1 MSPRKPR
8 APRTEPSQGTPHA
21 APAPPDT
28 EAPPAPP
35 PPQKPT
41 SPPAPQST
49 QASPT
54 APLQLQGLV
63 WMTAG
68 ERNFGGPGRIALLEY
83 IGTWGSI
90 TRAAKAAQL
99 SYKAAWDAIDTM
111 NTLAGEPLVQRLTG
125 GKGGGGT
132 RLTPRGRQ
140 LVVNYRRLEA
150 EHRRFVEHLSRQ
162 ASGMAD
168 DYLLLRSMTMKTSA
182 RNQFLGRVVRIEPGA
197 VNDLI
202 ELDIGAP
209 QPLVALLTREST
221 QNLGLQ
227 IGTEAFALVKAS
239 SIILLCADDDDAADN
254 EAVAAKPSRARYS
267 ARNCLSG
274 TIMRI
279 TPGAVN
285 AEVVLQLSGSASLA
299 AIITQQSC
307 IDMQL
312 AVGQRASALFKASSV
327 ILGVTN

>member
-1 MSPRKPR
+1 MSPRKPGAER
-8 APRTEPSQGTPHA
+8 AAPSRRTQGA
-21 APAPPDT
+21 APALPD
-28 EAPPAPP
+28 PI
-35 PPQKPT
+35 
-41 SPPAPQST
+41 
-49 QASPT
+49 

-132 RLTPRGRQ
+132 RLTPRGLQ
-140 LVVNYRRLEA
+140 LVTNYRRLEA

-162 ASGMAD
+162 ACGMAD

-182 RNQFLGRVVRIEPGA
+182 RNQFLGRVARIVTGA

-221 QNLGLQ
+221 QSLGLQ
-227 IGTEAFALVKAS
+227 IGTEAFALIEAS
-239 SIILLCADDDDAADN
+239 SIILLCPDDAAADSDG
-254 EAVAAKPSRARYS
+254 AAAKPSRARFS

-307 IDMQL
+307 TDMQL
-312 AVGQRASALFKASSV
+312 DVGQRASALFKASSV
-327 ILGVTN
+327 IVGVND

>member
-1 MSPRKPR
+1 MNPRKPR
-8 APRTEPSQGTPHA
+8 AERAVPGERPPHA
-21 APAPPDT
+21 APAPPIET
-28 EAPPAPP
+28 QAPPAP
-35 PPQKPT
+35 
-41 SPPAPQST
+41 
-49 QASPT
+49 PT

-68 ERNFGGPGRIALLEY
+68 ERNFGGPGRIALLEH

-132 RLTPRGRQ
+132 RLTPRGLQ

-162 ASGMAD
+162 ASGLAD

-221 QNLGLQ
+221 QSLGLQ
-227 IGTEAFALVKAS
+227 IGTETFALIKAS
-239 SIILLCADDDDAADN
+239 SIILLCADDDDAAYKVN
-254 EAVAAKPSRARYS
+254 ATTAATPSRARFS

-307 IDMQL
+307 TDMQL

-327 ILGVTN
+327 IVGVSG

>member
-8 APRTEPSQGTPHA
+8 AEPGEPA
-21 APAPPDT
+21 APG
-28 EAPPAPP
+28 PPA
-35 PPQKPT
+35 
-41 SPPAPQST
+41 
-49 QASPT
+49 PT

-83 IGTWGSI
+83 IDTWGSI

-132 RLTPRGRQ
+132 RLTPRGLQ

-182 RNQFLGRVVRIEPGA
+182 RNQFLGRVARIVPGA

-254 EAVAAKPSRARYS
+254 DGAATKPSRARYS

-327 ILGVTN
+327 ILGVTD

>member
-1 MSPRKPR
+1 
-8 APRTEPSQGTPHA
+8 
-21 APAPPDT
+21 
-28 EAPPAPP
+28 
-35 PPQKPT
+35 
-41 SPPAPQST
+41 
-49 QASPT
+49 
-54 APLQLQGLV
+54 
-63 WMTAG
+63 MTAG
-68 ERNFGGPGRIALLEY
+68 ERNFGGPGRIALLEH

-132 RLTPRGRQ
+132 RLTPRGLQ

-162 ASGMAD
+162 ASGLAD

-221 QNLGLQ
+221 QSLGLQ
-227 IGTEAFALVKAS
+227 IGTEAFALIKAS
-239 SIILLCADDDDAADN
+239 SIILLCADDDDAAYKVN
-254 EAVAAKPSRARYS
+254 ATTAATPSRARFS

-307 IDMQL
+307 TDMQL

-327 ILGVTN
+327 IVGVSG

>member
-8 APRTEPSQGTPHA
+8 AERAERAEPSERTLHA

-28 EAPPAPP
+28 EAPPVPPPNQKTTAPP
-35 PPQKPT
+35 
-41 SPPAPQST
+41 
-49 QASPT
+49 

-68 ERNFGGPGRIALLEY
+68 ERNFGGPGRIALLEH
-83 IGTWGSI
+83 IDTWGSI

-132 RLTPRGRQ
+132 RLTPRGLQ

-150 EHRRFVEHLSRQ
+150 EHRRFIEHLSRQ

-168 DYLLLRSMTMKTSA
+168 DYLLLRSMSMKTSA
-182 RNQFLGRVVRIEPGA
+182 RNQFLGRVARIEPGA

-221 QNLGLQ
+221 QSLGLQ
-227 IGTEAFALVKAS
+227 IGSEAFALIKAS
-239 SIILLCADDDDAADN
+239 SIILLCADDDDAA
-254 EAVAAKPSRARYS
+254 AAKPSQARYS

-274 TIMRI
+274 TITRI
-279 TPGAVN
+279 TPGVVN

-299 AIITQQSC
+299 AIITQQSW
-307 IDMQL
+307 IDLQL

-327 ILGVTN
+327 IVGVSG

>member
-1 MSPRKPR
+1 MNPRKPR
-8 APRTEPSQGTPHA
+8 AERAVPGERPPHA
-21 APAPPDT
+21 APAPPIET
-28 EAPPAPP
+28 QAPPAH
-35 PPQKPT
+35 
-41 SPPAPQST
+41 
-49 QASPT
+49 PT

-83 IGTWGSI
+83 ISTWGSI

-132 RLTPRGRQ
+132 RLTPRGLQ

-162 ASGMAD
+162 ASGLAD

-221 QNLGLQ
+221 QSLGLQ
-227 IGTEAFALVKAS
+227 IGTEAFALIKAS
-239 SIILLCADDDDAADN
+239 SIILLCADDDDAAYKVN
-254 EAVAAKPSRARYS
+254 ATTAATPSRARFS

-307 IDMQL
+307 TDMQL

-327 ILGVTN
+327 IVGVSG